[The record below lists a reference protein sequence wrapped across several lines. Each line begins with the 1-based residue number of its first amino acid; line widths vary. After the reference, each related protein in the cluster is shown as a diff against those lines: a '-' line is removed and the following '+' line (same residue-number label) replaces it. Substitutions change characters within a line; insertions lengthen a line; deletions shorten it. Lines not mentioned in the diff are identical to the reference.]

1 MASRGGCDV
10 LKRLI
15 FNDLG
20 YMTEDGFFIG
30 MIHATKDPLVLMNIT
45 IELGNME
52 RKDHGIWI
60 V

>member
-1 MASRGGCDV
+1 
-10 LKRLI
+10 
-15 FNDLG
+15 
-20 YMTEDGFFIG
+20 MTEDGFFIG